1 MDFDRAKMED
11 TYTKIKHVDME
22 HFPDTMKDLF
32 LAAADLRTYGAQV
45 YQTFT
50 QTMYSKMPSMLRDAC
65 VYSEPEQFA
74 QIEEKIRAAKT
85 PEEKK
90 EYEEIFVDMEA
101 VFLREGK
108 AFAGSFGEIAR
119 KVREDSA
126 IIGKNCRKDLTS
138 GTFFYGKIEDSMRIR
153 GSQIA
158 DMAGVIKDVYV
169 EPMHKLKEQIKAY
182 DADIDKY
189 LDPNKAFERFMKAL
203 PSAEE
208 FANLT
213 KFAEEKADAKVQ
225 AMKAAYAVAL
235 KGIEYIGGKIVNFE
249 KMEERRRLQEEL
261 DKKICISSW

>member
-65 VYSEPEQFA
+65 VYSEPEQFVE
-74 QIEEKIRAAKT
+74 IEEKIRAAKT

-108 AFAGSFGEIAR
+108 AFAGSFGAIAR
-119 KVREDSA
+119 TVREDSA
-126 IIGKNCRKDLTS
+126 IIGKT
-138 GTFFYGKIEDSMRIR
+138 
-153 GSQIA
+153 
-158 DMAGVIKDVYV
+158 
-169 EPMHKLKEQIKAY
+169 
-182 DADIDKY
+182 
-189 LDPNKAFERFMKAL
+189 
-203 PSAEE
+203 
-208 FANLT
+208 
-213 KFAEEKADAKVQ
+213 
-225 AMKAAYAVAL
+225 
-235 KGIEYIGGKIVNFE
+235 
-249 KMEERRRLQEEL
+249 
-261 DKKICISSW
+261 